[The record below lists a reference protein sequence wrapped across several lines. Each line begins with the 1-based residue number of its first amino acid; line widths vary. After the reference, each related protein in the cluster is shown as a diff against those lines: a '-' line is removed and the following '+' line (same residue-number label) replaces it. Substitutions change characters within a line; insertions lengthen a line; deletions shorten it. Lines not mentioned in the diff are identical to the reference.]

1 MYIKKYKIFENVR
14 QAKKLLDDN
23 NIDHDNKDYLE
34 LKNILSSNLGY
45 LGKFTQWL
53 FQDNNNNNSLSFLE
67 DIYKMIKNVNLDK
80 DINSFETAEDL
91 YDYLTDKKFN
101 TQGTIDSPHH
111 LNY

>member
-14 QAKKLLDDN
+14 QAKKFLDDN
-23 NIDHDNKDYLE
+23 NIDHDNKDYIH
-34 LKNILSSNLGY
+34 LKNILSNNLGY

-53 FQDNNNNNSLSFLE
+53 FQDNSLSFLE
-67 DIYKMIKNVNLDK
+67 DIYKMIKNTSLDK
-80 DINSFETAEDL
+80 DINSFETAENL